1 MGWALLMRA
10 CFGPSL
16 VKPGQ
21 DLVKPGHPHIA
32 QGSMG
37 STAYSQDTCS
47 AYMSCHRVCI
57 HKLQGVCSHLSS
69 VPSRTEER
77 ATVAPSHPERLT
89 MVSPLCTSTWISKYI
104 SQSRLHLI
112 QYSYIL
118 TLSQHTVS
126 LSQTLVKWGP
136 FVLNRDWEPTAG
148 YSVTLSKTTVLTKT
162 SANHVHQTHSGQS
175 SMHGTFPEDSRR
187 FPKNCA
193 VFGGRP
199 QRVKARHTAQR
210 SEGLGFLY
218 MNVHSHSTL

>member
-1 MGWALLMRA
+1 MGWALLMPA

-37 STAYSQDTCS
+37 STAYSQDKCS

-89 MVSPLCTSTWISKYI
+89 MVSPLCTSTWISQYI

-126 LSQTLVKWGP
+126 LSQTLHNKTIHNKTWLRESILQPKQVGIDSIQGKNGLILP
-136 FVLNRDWEPTAG
+136 IRDG
-148 YSVTLSKTTVLTKT
+148 V
-162 SANHVHQTHSGQS
+162 
-175 SMHGTFPEDSRR
+175 R
-187 FPKNCA
+187 
-193 VFGGRP
+193 
-199 QRVKARHTAQR
+199 
-210 SEGLGFLY
+210 
-218 MNVHSHSTL
+218 